1 MKKTILFFLM
11 LSSLIFG
18 SINSEYVDAFEIGD
32 ISLIKKL
39 LNKGANINT
48 INYEGSSALTLA
60 LKNNRRDLAKFLI
73 EKGINVN
80 LIELTRGYAD
90 EVFSKSAFII
100 ATEQND
106 IEMMELLLKKGAK
119 ISYQKGCDESPLMVA
134 SEKNNLD
141 AVLFLIEKGAN
152 VNERVGEYQ
161 TPLINAACY
170 DAVAAIKILIEKG
183 ADIEAKSDSK
193 TALLWAL
200 DLGLEKTALFLI
212 NEGANVNIKDKNGFT
227 ALHYAAKSNL
237 KNIVKLLISK
247 GLDIN
252 YKNSMGDTPL
262 HLSDLNLIPLLV
274 ENGANIND
282 KNLEGYTKLH
292 LEALKGNTS
301 SIEYLL
307 NQNADIDSL
316 SNELE
321 TPLMFALDIANW
333 KVAKILLDNGADCN
347 LTNING
353 LSPFAILI
361 KGSAETYDIQEDWRI
376 SYFKENQT
384 DYYEDLI
391 KVLKILISKTKEK
404 NTIIAE
410 YNPDYEEKLVTPV
423 LIEAGI
429 HENKN
434 LFDLLIKNGIN
445 INLTRPDGVTSL
457 MVAAYNGWEDS
468 LKMLLER
475 GASVNEPVKSGESEG
490 ETALTM
496 AVSSNNKNIVKILV
510 AHGAKSLNGKSVLS
524 LAQDYEME
532 NLLIKLGIK

>member
-1 MKKTILFFLM
+1 MKKTILLFVMFNT
-11 LSSLIFG
+11 LIFG
-18 SINSEYVDAFEIGD
+18 SINSEYVNAVEIGD
-32 ISLIKKL
+32 MTLIKKL

-48 INYEGSSALTLA
+48 VNLEGNSALTLA

-80 LIELTRGYAD
+80 LIELTRGHED

-100 ATEQND
+100 AVEQND
-106 IEMMELLLKKGAK
+106 TEMMELLLKKGAK

-170 DAVAAIKILIEKG
+170 GAVDAIKILIEKG

-193 TALLWAL
+193 TALLWTL

-212 NEGANVNIKDKNGFT
+212 NKGANVNIKDKDGFT

-237 KNIVKLLISK
+237 ENIVKLLINK

-262 HLSDLNLIPLLV
+262 HLSDSNLIPLLV

-282 KNLEGYTKLH
+282 KNLEGYTRLH
-292 LEALKGNTS
+292 SDARNGNTS
-301 SIEYLL
+301 SVEYLL
-307 NQNADIDSL
+307 SQNADIDSL

-321 TPLMFALDIANW
+321 TPLMLALDISNW

-353 LSPFAILI
+353 FSPFVKLI
-361 KGSAETYDIQEDWRI
+361 KGSAEMYEISEDWRI
-376 SYFKENQT
+376 NYFKKNQT

-391 KVLKILISKTKEK
+391 EVLKILISKTKEK
-404 NTIIAE
+404 NTIIVE
-410 YNPDYEEKLVTPV
+410 YNPDYKEKLVTPI

-429 HENKN
+429 HEHKK

-468 LKMLLER
+468 VKLLLKK
-475 GASVNEPVKSGESEG
+475 GASVNEPIKSGESEG
-490 ETALTM
+490 ETVLTM
-496 AVSSNNKNIVKILV
+496 AISSNNKNIVKTLV
-510 AHGAKSLNGKSVLS
+510 AYGAKSLNGKSVLS

-532 NLLIKLGIK
+532 NLLIKLGFK